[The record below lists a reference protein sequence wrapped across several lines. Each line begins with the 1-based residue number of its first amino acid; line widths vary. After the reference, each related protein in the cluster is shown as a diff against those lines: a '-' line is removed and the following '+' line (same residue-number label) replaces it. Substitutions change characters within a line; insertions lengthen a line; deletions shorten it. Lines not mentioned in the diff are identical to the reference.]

1 MTCSRNVDKE
11 KGGVELPN
19 GLVNDHVYTVLDCR
33 ELEDPPIALV
43 QIRNPWGRVEWKGDW
58 SDDSDVWTAKIK
70 AEIRPTFIKNDG
82 VFWMSFKDFVTNFSW
97 LQVGKCKDEY

>member
-1 MTCSRNVDKE
+1 MRDLTGAPAISIATSTKNLLNKMLEFRKKDFIMTCSRNVDKE

-43 QIRNPWGRVEWKGDW
+43 
-58 SDDSDVWTAKIK
+58 
-70 AEIRPTFIKNDG
+70 
-82 VFWMSFKDFVTNFSW
+82 
-97 LQVGKCKDEY
+97 